1 MPGIPNYRGLRRT
14 PNRKALLDAAEE
26 LFGRNGFGAV
36 SVDDIVARA
45 GVAKGTFYNHFASK
59 EDIAG
64 KLALDIRFEVR
75 DRISL
80 IKPTSSD
87 PAIHLAI
94 AATLFLDLA
103 RTKPRRAWILANL
116 LGEATDVQAAMNEPV
131 RQTLAAGM
139 AQGRFR
145 SASPE
150 VALVVVLGIVAA
162 GIRHIVERPPPDPQA
177 FSVTLT
183 AHLLGALG
191 LPNHEVQAILA
202 APVVAAIWAGA

>member
-1 MPGIPNYRGLRRT
+1 
-14 PNRKALLDAAEE
+14 
-26 LFGRNGFGAV
+26 
-36 SVDDIVARA
+36 
-45 GVAKGTFYNHFASK
+45 
-59 EDIAG
+59 
-64 KLALDIRFEVR
+64 
-75 DRISL
+75 
-80 IKPTSSD
+80 
-87 PAIHLAI
+87 
-94 AATLFLDLA
+94 
-103 RTKPRRAWILANL
+103 
-116 LGEATDVQAAMNEPV
+116 MNEPV

-202 APVVAAIWAGA
+202 APVVAAIRAGA